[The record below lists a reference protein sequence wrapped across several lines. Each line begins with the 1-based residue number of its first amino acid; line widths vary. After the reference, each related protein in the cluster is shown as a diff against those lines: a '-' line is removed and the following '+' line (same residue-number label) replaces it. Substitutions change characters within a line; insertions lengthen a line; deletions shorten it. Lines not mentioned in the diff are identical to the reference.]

1 VRAVL
6 YGALCGAAGAGIG
19 HATGSQAGG
28 ILGALGVLL
37 ILDPILSDQ
46 SSVVAKLGPVGAS
59 GAWLGGTAA
68 EAPWWQGGL
77 ALAAYCA
84 GLVAAGCVLL
94 AHRDVA
100 A

>member
-1 VRAVL
+1 VRAIA
-6 YGALCGAAGAGIG
+6 YGAACGAMGEGLG

-28 ILGALGVLL
+28 VLGALGVLL
-37 ILDPILSDQ
+37 IVDPILTDQ
-46 SSVVAKLGPVGAS
+46 LLEVAKFGPVGAS
-59 GAWLGGTAA
+59 AAWLGGTAA

-84 GLVAAGCVLL
+84 ALVAAGCVLL
-94 AHRDVA
+94 ARRDVA